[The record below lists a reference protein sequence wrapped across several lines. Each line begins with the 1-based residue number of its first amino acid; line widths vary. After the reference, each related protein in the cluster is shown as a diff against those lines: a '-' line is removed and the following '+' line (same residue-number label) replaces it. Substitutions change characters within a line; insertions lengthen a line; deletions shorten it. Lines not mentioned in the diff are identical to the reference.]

1 MDDENSKTEYDRTL
15 AEVIAEAGVLS
26 VEQAAAVTLQLAEAV
41 RDLHAEGKVHRQI
54 CADTVRVGREMSAK
68 LETTEQEVTLGGIGV
83 DLVPCPPPLQN
94 MQPVSLPAAIDAAQQ
109 ALTEAG
115 ILLNPQQIDFYQLG
129 ALLCFMTSGHNVSEY
144 LRSCKAKARAPEV
157 IRPVLDRALGLN
169 SKDCFQS
176 ADSFISELEAI
187 ILGKPPAKSERSH
200 LPDSIFAESLS
211 KSEATLQSPRN
222 ARDAGGSLPFEKL
235 GHYQIIERIGHG
247 GMGDVYKGYEQ
258 ALDRFVAIKVLPPEF
273 GRQED
278 FVKRFHA
285 EAAAIARL
293 DHPNVVRIYYTG
305 QDQGHHFFAMQYV
318 DGQTLADLLEHRKR
332 LTPSEALPI
341 IEQCLA
347 GIGAA
352 HRSGLIHRDIK
363 PGNVLLDRS
372 SRRALVT
379 DFGVVK
385 AIQAQTQIT
394 VTGTVMGT
402 ADYIAPEQ
410 ARGQDIDARADLYA
424 MGVLIYQMLSGRLPF
439 QAESATSM
447 MFQHAYEPPPPLAEV
462 APDVPGPLADI
473 VMKLMAKKPEER
485 YQSAD
490 ELLADLHTIRLMPA
504 AAGYK
509 PQTNIVKAPEYDAT
523 PQLPVDLVRFV
534 PTGWLSR
541 LRNRVVDLFGA
552 HAPQVVQRMQTTG
565 QQVDGTIAEY
575 ERQREQLAKLAEE
588 AKSLAADLERQA
600 NSHANAAQMA
610 AQRAEATPRTTA
622 KHTALKQ
629 QQESEQAAAELAQLA
644 AEQQQQCEDIE
655 MRLTKLNTILVQLR
669 SQRNVLN
676 ARLNAARAHL
686 KAGGARPSQWRP
698 SKRLVYVP
706 ITLLL
711 ACIIAAMTYVLWP
724 AAEAEEGLIA
734 HWKFDEGGG
743 YTAYD
748 SVGNNH
754 GTIHGAK
761 WVTGEFGTALS
772 FNGVDDYVD
781 TTDFTL
787 PESFSISLW
796 INTSSNRDDQC
807 FIAKNHP
814 GGRGGDNI
822 FIFGFYE
829 GEFHVRIRNSAHLE
843 GTITEGWQ
851 CLTAVAEQLDSEHT
865 NITLY
870 RQGKVLWTKI
880 FDDVVG
886 NMSGKPWTIGQ
897 EWDGFRRTDFFK
909 GKIDDVK

>member
-1 MDDENSKTEYDRTL
+1 
-15 AEVIAEAGVLS
+15 
-26 VEQAAAVTLQLAEAV
+26 
-41 RDLHAEGKVHRQI
+41 
-54 CADTVRVGREMSAK
+54 
-68 LETTEQEVTLGGIGV
+68 
-83 DLVPCPPPLQN
+83 
-94 MQPVSLPAAIDAAQQ
+94 
-109 ALTEAG
+109 
-115 ILLNPQQIDFYQLG
+115 
-129 ALLCFMTSGHNVSEY
+129 
-144 LRSCKAKARAPEV
+144 
-157 IRPVLDRALGLN
+157 
-169 SKDCFQS
+169 
-176 ADSFISELEAI
+176 
-187 ILGKPPAKSERSH
+187 
-200 LPDSIFAESLS
+200 
-211 KSEATLQSPRN
+211 
-222 ARDAGGSLPFEKL
+222 
-235 GHYQIIERIGHG
+235 
-247 GMGDVYKGYEQ
+247 
-258 ALDRFVAIKVLPPEF
+258 
-273 GRQED
+273 
-278 FVKRFHA
+278 
-285 EAAAIARL
+285 
-293 DHPNVVRIYYTG
+293 
-305 QDQGHHFFAMQYV
+305 
-318 DGQTLADLLEHRKR
+318 
-332 LTPSEALPI
+332 
-341 IEQCLA
+341 
-347 GIGAA
+347 
-352 HRSGLIHRDIK
+352 
-363 PGNVLLDRS
+363 

-629 QQESEQAAAELAQLA
+629 RQESEQAAAELAQLA

-909 GKIDDVK
+909 GKIDDVKIYGRALSAEQIERLYQSRAAIYQKPSASSGLIAHWKFDEGSGSIAYDSVGKNQGAVHGAAWTTGRIGGALNFDGADDYVDVDDDSALGFGQYDSFSISFWARPFSGGYVLSKERASAQRGFFGYRISWSDTYSRFVLSVDKSFAADTLIYTSHDTAPGGSWYFVTTVYDNKN